1 MGKAGCLE
9 PPSTLT
15 IAVRILIALGC
26 LLGAFLGGW
35 HAHSVKDDA
44 DRLKVAQ
51 AEAKRQAETAAST
64 FRIQENRDAENL
76 RTGDQLADA
85 LRRLRISTTVRA
97 AAVPASSAG
106 ACTGRELPDENREA
120 LLRLGAEADRLR
132 SDYHACREFVD
143 SLK

>member
-1 MGKAGCLE
+1 V
-9 PPSTLT
+9 T
-15 IAVRILIALGC
+15 IAVRILIALGF
-26 LLGAFLGGW
+26 LLGSFLGGW
-35 HAHSVKDDA
+35 HAHGVKDDA

-51 AEAKRQAETAAST
+51 AEAKRQADTAANT
-64 FRIQENRDAENL
+64 FRIQENRDAETL

-97 AAVPASSAG
+97 TAVPAPGAG
-106 ACTGRELPDENREA
+106 ACTGRELPNENREA

-132 SDYHACREFVD
+132 ADYRACREFVD